1 MHTLEKWKRESEPG
15 SSSPT
20 FVFPPY
26 NGDSRFPTHFTPL
39 LSDRPLSSPL
49 LDLPLQ
55 IHTSI
60 VPPSPDTQPLFSPI
74 SAPTPAEGS
83 TPLLQLCPL
92 PLASLY
98 YVLVLLGYFW
108 RHRPACLPQGQD
120 LEGRKGAVN
129 QSGAQALQLTPLSPA
144 GQIPTFLSNRSW
156 SKANTLRLCS
166 GRADLQVERG

>member
-1 MHTLEKWKRESEPG
+1 MEAGVRARKLLLPLLSFPHTM
-15 SSSPT
+15 
-20 FVFPPY
+20 
-26 NGDSRFPTHFTPL
+26 GDSRFPTHFTPL

-55 IHTSI
+55 THTSI
-60 VPPSPDTQPLFSPI
+60 VPPSPDTHPLFSPI

-92 PLASLY
+92 PLATLY
-98 YVLVLLGYFW
+98 YVLVLLGHFW

-120 LEGRKGAVN
+120 LEGTKGAVS
-129 QSGAQALQLTPLSPA
+129 QSGAQALQPTPLSPA
-144 GQIPTFLSNRSW
+144 GQTPTFLSSRSW
-156 SKANTLRLCS
+156 SKANTLRLCR